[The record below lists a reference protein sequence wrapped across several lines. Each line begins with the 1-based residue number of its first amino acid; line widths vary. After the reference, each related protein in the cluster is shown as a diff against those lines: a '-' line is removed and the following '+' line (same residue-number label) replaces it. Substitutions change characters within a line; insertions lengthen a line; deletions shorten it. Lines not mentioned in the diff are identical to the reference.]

1 MDTDVDLGGI
11 KVGVVRKDIKNLHLG
26 VHPPAGRVR
35 ISAPKRMSLD
45 AIRAFALSKLAW
57 IKQQQ
62 KKIIEQERE
71 PAREFL
77 ERESHYVWGKR
88 YLLRVIETDAAPSV
102 EVNRRQL
109 VISVRPGT
117 SKLKMRGI
125 LENWYRAQLKEEVPG
140 LVAKWAPLL
149 GVKVERLFV
158 QQMKTRWGGCK
169 PRTNSI
175 RLNTELARKPKE
187 YLEYIVVHE
196 MVHLLEP
203 SHNARFISL
212 MDRNMPNWRQ
222 YRDELNRLPLREE
235 IWS

>member
-1 MDTDVDLGGI
+1 MNTEVDLGGI
-11 KVGVVRKDIKNLHLG
+11 KVEVVRKDIKNLHLG
-26 VHPPAGRVR
+26 VHPPTGQVR
-35 ISAPKRMSLD
+35 ISAPMRMSLD
-45 AIRAFALSKLAW
+45 AIRAFALSKLIW

-88 YLLRVIETDAAPSV
+88 YLLRVVEMEAVPSV
-102 EVNRRQL
+102 EVNLRQL
-109 VISVRPGT
+109 VISVRAGT

-125 LENWYRAQLKEEVPG
+125 LENWYRDQIKDEVPS
-140 LVAKWAPLL
+140 LVAKWAPIL
-149 GVKVERLFV
+149 GVKVEQLFV
-158 QQMKTRWGGCK
+158 QKMKTQWGGCK
-169 PRTNSI
+169 PGTNSI

-203 SHNARFISL
+203 SHNARFITL

-235 IWS
+235 IWN

>member
-11 KVGVVRKDIKNLHLG
+11 KVEVVRKDIKNLHLG